1 MTRRLGLMIYAGVLL
16 LILSA
21 HIAAQTTGSCP
32 TLIEQALT
40 ALGDNCEGLNRNNA
54 CYGYQQVDSTF
65 TFDVEDGY
73 FSDPSDRAE
82 LTTVRTI
89 RTSPLNLVTEQWG
102 IAVMNVQANVPQAVP
117 GQAVTF
123 LLVGDAEVEN
133 EVDSTSVAPE
143 STPIMVRLQQSTAV
157 RSNPTIAANSIAAA
171 EAGTT
176 FDVDAISRD
185 TQWLRIFVNNR
196 VGWLDR
202 QAVIPDTT
210 LDTLPVF
217 SSTTRTPMQSFYFTT
232 GFGQPDCNE
241 APNVV
246 SVQSPDNLQVDLT
259 VNGVDIRIG
268 STISF
273 QQVSATQAVFMVHE
287 GHLLTVDGQ
296 RVEAGEGLEA
306 RIDDDGGILSW
317 EIIRPLTDEEL
328 EMGDM
333 VMQMMSAVSSEEQ
346 LVQSPLPEVQEVTTH
361 TVTIGDTLFNIA
373 RIYDADMGVIMDVNN
388 ILDPNTI
395 IPGQVLTIP
404 DAGSGFVAI
413 PVDPNIPSTDPNNP
427 PPSAGVDCTGFTAT
441 SPRDGLNNGITAFY
455 WDAPAGAVSAYQV
468 TVYNLETG
476 RTATTQVNAPATNA
490 SIDVSVNT
498 LGGGFDFAWDVV
510 ALFNGQPVCQSQ
522 RVSLLRAA
530 AGVNNN
536 TPFTAT
542 WGCQSSGII
551 VINFNNA
558 PAGDTV
564 SVSFLDAFGLPQSL
578 VGSAPTGSL
587 TFPTTLATGATI
599 TTSSGASV
607 VLSPST
613 INCP

>member
-21 HIAAQTTGSCP
+21 HVAAQTTGSCP
-32 TLIEQALT
+32 ALIEQALT

-89 RTSPLNLVTEQWG
+89 RTSPLNLATEQWG
-102 IAVMNVQANVPQAVP
+102 IAVMNVQANLPQSVP

-123 LLVGDAEVEN
+123 LLVGDAEVDN

-171 EAGTT
+171 EAGAT

-196 VGWLDR
+196 VGWLSRD
-202 QAVIPDTT
+202 AIIPDTA
-210 LDTLPVF
+210 LDSLPVYT
-217 SSTTRTPMQSFYFTT
+217 STTRTPMQSFYFST
-232 GFGQPDCNE
+232 GFGQPDCSE

-246 SVQSPDNLQVDLT
+246 SVQSPDNIQVDLT

-273 QQVSATQAVFMVHE
+273 QQVSATEAVFMVHE
-287 GHLLTVDGQ
+287 GHLQTVDGQ
-296 RVEAGEGLEA
+296 WVDAGNALEA
-306 RIDDDGGILSW
+306 HLAEDGGILSW
-317 EIIRPLTDEEL
+317 QTIRPQTDAEL
-328 EMGDM
+328 ELGET
-333 VMQMMSAVSSEEQ
+333 VMQMMATVNTPQ
-346 LVQSPLPEVQEVTTH
+346 LIQTPLPQVQDVTTH
-361 TVTIGDTLFNIA
+361 TVAVGDTLFNIA
-373 RIYDADMGVIMDVNN
+373 RIYDADMGAIMDVNN
-388 ILDPNTI
+388 IQDPNTI

-404 DAGSGFVAI
+404 GAGNGFVPI
-413 PVDPNIPSTDPNNP
+413 PVDPAVPGTDPNN
-427 PPSAGVDCTGFTAT
+427 PPSAGVDCTGFVAT
-441 SPRDGLNNGITAFY
+441 SPRDGLNNGATAFY
-455 WDAPAGAVSAYQV
+455 WDAPAGAVSGYVV

-476 RTATTQVNAPATNA
+476 RTATSQVSAPTTNA
-490 SIDVSVNT
+490 TVDVSVNV
-498 LGGGFDFAWDVV
+498 LGGGFDFAWQVQ
-510 ALFNGQPVCQSQ
+510 ALLNGQPVCQSQ

-542 WGCQSSGII
+542 WGCQSPGVI
-551 VINFNNA
+551 VVNFNNA
-558 PAGDTV
+558 PTGDTV
-564 SVSFLDAFGLPQSL
+564 IASFMDAFGNPQNL
-578 VGSAPTGSL
+578 TGLAPTGSL
-587 TFPTTLATGATI
+587 TFATTLASVGVVTTTSGATI
-599 TTSSGASV
+599 TLV
-607 VLSPST
+607 PS
-613 INCP
+613 ILNC